1 MAKKTYDVDTMF
13 GELAERRKEMKK
25 EAVVE
30 EPIVEE
36 VVINPT
42 ETNFQVSKQTRK
54 QGNKETR
61 KK

>member
-36 VVINPT
+36 VQSVPT
-42 ETNFQVSKQTRK
+42 PIQTNF
-54 QGNKETR
+54 GENLI
-61 KK
+61 